1 MITIPNQSSI
11 PKVFL
16 EFNDDNRMQLS
27 PLYQSIVDVCE
38 ELVKFTWLT
47 RGRADYA
54 TVTVTVTVSNLIGF
68 DVVGCQ

>member
-11 PKVFL
+11 PKAFL
-16 EFNDDNRMQLS
+16 EINEDNRMQSS
-27 PLYQSIVDVCE
+27 PLYQRMVNMCE

-54 TVTVTVTVSNLIGF
+54 TGTVSNLIGF